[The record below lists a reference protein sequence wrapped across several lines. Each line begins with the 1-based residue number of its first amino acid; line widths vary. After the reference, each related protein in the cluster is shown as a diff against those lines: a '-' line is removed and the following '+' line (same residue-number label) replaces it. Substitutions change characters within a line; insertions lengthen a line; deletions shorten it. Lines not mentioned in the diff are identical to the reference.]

1 MFKKTLL
8 AGAVAATLFPGVA
21 PAADSPHTLAGNV
34 GLYSQYVFRGLGQTN
49 GDPALQGGFDYSHAS
64 GWYAGT
70 WGSNISWLKEN
81 FSAVGPPMAVAG
93 TYGGGGSLEWDFYGG
108 YKWGFAP
115 DWTLD
120 LGTLYYYYPGDISP
134 ATAAVT
140 VNALTGTPVGVPK
153 ADTWEVYAG
162 LSWKWLS
169 AKLSYSLDN
178 KTFGVLDSSGTY
190 YLDFTA
196 AYPIPDT
203 KFTLI
208 GHYGLQKYNG
218 TDPRNF
224 VVGGVQ
230 LDNDNLFSYDD
241 WKLGINYA
249 LPKDF
254 TVGFFYTNTSS
265 DNVLGY
271 GSVNDVGAGG
281 NRGPFPKRISKGTG
295 TVFISKTF

>member
-1 MFKKTLL
+1 MTTLPKAILL
-8 AGAVAATLFPGVA
+8 AAAIIPGVA
-21 PAADSPHTLAGNV
+21 LAQDSPHSFTGKVA
-34 GLYSQYVFRGLGQTN
+34 LYSEYEYRGISQTSEK
-49 GDPALQGGFDYSHAS
+49 PAVQLTLDYAHAS
-64 GWYAGT
+64 GFYVGT
-70 WGSNISWLKEN
+70 FVSNIKWLKDTGDVLGDPM
-81 FSAVGPPMAVAG
+81 SANI
-93 TYGGGGSLEWDFYGG
+93 EWDIYGG

-120 LGTLYYYYPGDISP
+120 LGTLYYYYPGDINP

-254 TVGFFYTNTSS
+254 TVGFFYTDTSS